1 MVVGPGMA
9 SALSGAGVLRAL
21 HDHGIRV
28 AAVAG
33 VEFGALVT
41 AAYSSAAS
49 TNKMDWSLLQFR
61 REWVSPREGLTR
73 LISNSPRSSR
83 ELQQGLQKI
92 FRDQTLDS
100 LRTPVWVMQSREGRL
115 SSSDSGS
122 VSTSVCQ
129 ALSSAP
135 WMEPCDVRGSTA
147 FEEVSGQLR
156 DQWERSGL
164 RAPVVW
170 VIPSRIAVPA
180 GDRAATAIDAE
191 IRAFA
196 RTVDSSR
203 SDRDLVISPSAVIGD
218 YFDYGRRSEII
229 YSGRQE
235 AKKHIDPWLSL
246 LGWTRMKRSP

>member
-21 HDHGIRV
+21 HDQGIRI

-41 AAYSSAAS
+41 AAYAAAAS

-61 REWVSPREGLTR
+61 RDWVSPREGLTR

-83 ELQQGLQKI
+83 ELREGLRKI

-100 LRTPVWVMQSREGRL
+100 LKTPVWVLHSHEGRL
-115 SSSDSGS
+115 SSSDSGT
-122 VSTSVCQ
+122 VSSSVCR

-135 WMEPCDVRGSTA
+135 WMEPCDVQGSTS
-147 FEEVSGQLR
+147 FEDVSGQLR
-156 DQWERSGL
+156 DQWERAGL
-164 RAPVVW
+164 RVPVVW
-170 VIPSRIAVPA
+170 VIPSRLVAPA
-180 GDRAATAIDAE
+180 GDRVATAIEAE

-203 SDRDLVISPSAVIGD
+203 SDRDLVVAPPAVIDD
-218 YFDYGRRSEII
+218 YFNYSRRSEII

-235 AKKHIDPWLSL
+235 AKKHIEPWLSR
-246 LGWTRMKRSP
+246 LGWARMKRSP